1 MLRGVLEHLW
11 ETVKM
16 EEVERVHK
24 SSHITQ
30 HVEHIVSKAFMQ
42 TEKNLEKKKK
52 SLQCIHPIHTPK
64 GGLFTFSL
72 NKHTHSQDVGSG
84 GCYF

>member
-1 MLRGVLEHLW
+1 MEHLW

-42 TEKNLEKKKK
+42 TEKNLEKRR
-52 SLQCIHPIHTPK
+52 SHCNVSIQSTLQK
-64 GGLFTFSL
+64 
-72 NKHTHSQDVGSG
+72 VGCSH
-84 GCYF
+84 FH